1 MSELMIGEIPVSQLV
16 AKYQTPLYVYD
27 EKKLEDT
34 IKAFK
39 QGFQSDHFK
48 TKILYASKAF
58 QTVEMLKLIEKYDLG
73 LDVVS
78 GGEIYTALRA
88 EFPVEEI
95 YFHGNNKTPDE
106 LRFAIENDSII
117 SLRTMKWKW
126 SY

>member
-16 AKYQTPLYVYD
+16 KQYQTPLYVYD
-27 EKKLEDT
+27 EKQMVEN

-58 QTVEMLKLIEKYDLG
+58 QTVAMLKLIQSQGLG

-78 GGEIYTALRA
+78 GGEIYEHIHCFLI
-88 EFPVEEI
+88 F
-95 YFHGNNKTPDE
+95 Y
-106 LRFAIENDSII
+106 
-117 SLRTMKWKW
+117 SLVLYLYKKMYECTFF
-126 SY
+126 Y